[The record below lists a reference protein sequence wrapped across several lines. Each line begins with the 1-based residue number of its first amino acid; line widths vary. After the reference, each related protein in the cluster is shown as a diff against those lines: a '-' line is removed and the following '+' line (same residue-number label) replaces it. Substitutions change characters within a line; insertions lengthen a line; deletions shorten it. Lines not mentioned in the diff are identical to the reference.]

1 VILEIASRMGI
12 FGKAKKLFTGGKKG
26 KKSNEQKKDGDE
38 EGPNREHSSRKIQN
52 LEAKINMH
60 KRAKVMGKIITVT
73 EDTKLPDKIPKSNK
87 ELDFLTKALADNF
100 IFSALDAKEMRLLI
114 DVMQK
119 EVVKPGVNI
128 ITQGDVGDFF
138 YVVEQGTVNYI
149 IGDNQHV
156 GSCTSGASF
165 GELALLYDAPRAAT
179 CQADTEVV
187 LWKVDQGTFRFL
199 LAKNANSEE
208 KKTTDLLR
216 GIPLFSNLS
225 MDILNKFSNALTK
238 VPFKVG
244 ERIVNK
250 GDVGEV
256 FYIIEE
262 GKVKIHDIGH
272 GTEHVDTLIGPGGY
286 FGERSLLTGEPRAA
300 SCSAVSDVITL
311 AMDKKTFE
319 STIGSLESVLK
330 QQMKKDCL
338 EALPIIAKSRIT
350 PGEMAKLVR
359 RMTEVKFAKGDK
371 LAEAGKP
378 FTQQIIIFRNGKISV
393 ASTTGVI
400 FVLKSG
406 DQYGDQT
413 IQKEGPITE
422 CSDTVVVD
430 EVTEAYVLTKKDI
443 ERVIGDVK
451 RLGKQGGFVSKKQ
464 NKTIT
469 MKDLHKHRILG
480 MGAFGLVWL
489 VSSTKKAPYALK
501 MLSKRELIDSHMVTG
516 TIREKDI
523 LASLDHPFILPL
535 ISSFQDDESLYLLL
549 ELIQGGELFNV
560 IHDENRKS
568 RKKGLPNNDA
578 KFYGACILDALGHFH
593 ERLICYRDL
602 KPENVLVDSEGYC
615 IVVDLGF
622 AKIVANKT
630 FTLCGTPEYLAPEII
645 TSKGHNKAVDWWA
658 FGVLVYEM
666 LLGKS
671 PFYRPYADQITL
683 FKNIVRV
690 QYNIPDSVDEYAKDL
705 IYRLLQKRETNR
717 LGNLARGHLDVAEH
731 QFFKSIDF
739 DDLLEKKLKAPW
751 VPFVK
756 DPFDASHFEDFRGA
770 EKKKR
775 GLKKLNKEEQKN
787 FDGF

>member
-1 VILEIASRMGI
+1 MSEKKKGL
-12 FGKAKKLFTGGKKG
+12 FGKGLKGLFKRDKGSKNKQSKDDDKGGDD
-26 KKSNEQKKDGDE
+26 SA
-38 EGPNREHSSRKIQN
+38 PNREQSSRKIQN
-52 LEAKINMH
+52 LEAKINQH
-60 KRAKVMGKIITVT
+60 KRAKVMGKIIQVT
-73 EDTKLPDKIPKSNK
+73 DDAKLPDKVPKSNK
-87 ELDFLTKALADNF
+87 EIEFLQNALSDNF
-100 IFSALDAKEMRLLI
+100 IFSALDAKELRLLI

-119 EVVKPGVNI
+119 EVVQKGHMI
-128 ITQGDVGDFF
+128 IKQGDVGDFF
-138 YVVEQGTVNYI
+138 YVVEEGTVNFL
-149 IGDNQHV
+149 IGDGQHV
-156 GSCTSGASF
+156 GSCGSGASF

-179 CQADTEVV
+179 CVADSPGV

-199 LAKNANSEE
+199 LAKNADSEE

-216 GIPLFSNLS
+216 GIPLFSNLNQS
-225 MDILNKFSNALTK
+225 TLNKFANALTR

-244 ERIVNK
+244 DRIVNK

-256 FYIIEE
+256 FYLIEE

-272 GTEHVDTLIGPGGY
+272 GTEHVDTMIGPGGY
-286 FGERSLLTGEPRAA
+286 FGERALLTGEPRAA
-300 SCSAVSDVITL
+300 SCTAVSDVVTF
-311 AMDKKTFE
+311 AMDRKTFE
-319 STIGSLESVLK
+319 LSIGSLESSLK
-330 QQMKKDCL
+330 QQMKKSCL
-338 EALPIIAKSRIT
+338 EALPVIAKSRIT
-350 PGEMAKLVR
+350 PAEMNKLVKK
-359 RMTEVKFAKGDK
+359 MSEHKFKKGDK

-378 FTQQIIIFRNGKISV
+378 FPQQIIIFRQGKVSV
-393 ASTTGVI
+393 ASTAGEI
-400 FVLKSG
+400 HVLHGG

-413 IQKEGPITE
+413 IQLEEGVNE
-422 CSDTVVVD
+422 CPDTVVVD
-430 EVTEAYVLTKKDI
+430 EDTEAYILTKKDM
-443 ERVIGDVK
+443 EKVIGDIK
-451 RLGKQGGFVSKKQ
+451 RLGKQGGFVSKRQ
-464 NKTIT
+464 NKSIVL
-469 MKDLHKHRILG
+469 KDLKKHRVLG

-489 VSSTKKAPYALK
+489 VSHSDKKDPYALK
-501 MLSKRELIDSHMVTG
+501 MLSKRELIDSHMVSG
-516 TIREKDI
+516 TVREKDI

-560 IHDENRKS
+560 IHDEKS
-568 RKKGLPNNDA
+568 RRRGLPNTDA
-578 KFYGACILDALGHFH
+578 MFYGACILDALGHFH

-602 KPENVLVDSEGYC
+602 KPENVLVDAQGYC
-615 IVVDLGF
+615 IMVDLGF

-666 LLGKS
+666 LMGKS

-690 QYNIPDSVDEYAKDL
+690 QYNIPDHIDDNAKDL

-731 QFFKSIDF
+731 AFFKPINF
-739 DDLLEKKLKAPW
+739 DRLLEKELKAPW
-751 VPFVK
+751 IPEVK
-756 DPFDASHFEDFRGA
+756 DAFDASHFEDFRGA

-775 GLKKLNKEEQKN
+775 GLKKLNKEEQKQ